1 MVNLLL
7 SKYLFHRPFLNSVV
21 RSSGMF
27 GVVVIQWQITPA
39 DTTTFPLTSG
49 TGIMGNGEL
58 SLNMSIQV

>member
-1 MVNLLL
+1 MNLLL
-7 SKYLFHRPFLNSVV
+7 LKYLFYRPLFVNSVV

-39 DTTTFPLTSG
+39 DTTTFPVTSG
-49 TGIMGNGEL
+49 TGVMGNGEL

>member
-1 MVNLLL
+1 
-7 SKYLFHRPFLNSVV
+7 
-21 RSSGMF
+21 MF

-49 TGIMGNGEL
+49 TGVMGNGEL